1 LSAGY
6 CPERV
11 IVPAIKSF
19 GETRF
24 EDFNGVMRD
33 ITIGY
38 CHLNSGNFPVDL
50 ISPRMEVSSR
60 QLLLERMHAP
70 NVRYNGGD
78 FSVLS
83 SLGATYINGVSG
95 QVDQTWFDTTTL
107 YVPSKWFSTGSKM
120 VLRAYP
126 NAVRCR
132 ETIRYEEGSVV
143 VNGRTVVKD
152 VSCPWMDV
160 QEWKPIKRSNW
171 YDDELQFNLSLGFF
185 KSGDTTVA
193 YTKGSRVPMVKQA
206 IEKIV
211 FPCSSVTYCV
221 PRVEVEMKCRN
232 LATKIT
238 QEGSTRLYEF
248 PNVDYAM
255 SFYNA
260 NKQFSK
266 NRLWYGDIGA
276 GVDMV
281 DPMNSNYRLVVPDVA
296 LLYVN
301 LYITPVRHMELAYNS
316 KDYDKVG
323 NYFFETTGSNVFEAF
338 DMYDGMRDE
347 KGWDYEDDDVGSSR
361 DLVDAH

>member
-1 LSAGY
+1 
-6 CPERV
+6 
-11 IVPAIKSF
+11 
-19 GETRF
+19 
-24 EDFNGVMRD
+24 
-33 ITIGY
+33 
-38 CHLNSGNFPVDL
+38 
-50 ISPRMEVSSR
+50 
-60 QLLLERMHAP
+60 
-70 NVRYNGGD
+70 
-78 FSVLS
+78 
-83 SLGATYINGVSG
+83 
-95 QVDQTWFDTTTL
+95 
-107 YVPSKWFSTGSKM
+107 M

-361 DLVDAH
+361 DLVYAH